1 MDSTHTARRRR
12 PEEGSAGRPH
22 AEPAA
27 AHQAQPPIY
36 AQLVAEWR
44 AKGRTVPG
52 NREVFEVLWAT
63 FAAPD
68 PLGSE
73 PWPAVSRA
81 DRRPAGPQ
89 PRPSAILTE
98 RTSREPERTSR
109 DTDPAPGSGAGDA
122 GGEAEA
128 ALEGRAEHV
137 PAVPVPRGLPGD

>member
-12 PEEGSAGRPH
+12 PEEGSAGRPPT
-22 AEPAA
+22 ESAA

-52 NREVFEVLWAT
+52 SREVFEVLWAT

-89 PRPSAILTE
+89 PRPSTIRTE
-98 RTSREPERTSR
+98 RSSRE
-109 DTDPAPGSGAGDA
+109 TDPAPGGGAIDA
-122 GGEAEA
+122 GGGAEA
-128 ALEGRAEHV
+128 AVEVKAEHV
-137 PAVPVPRGLPGD
+137 PAVPVPRGLPVD

>member
-12 PEEGSAGRPH
+12 PEEGSAGRPP
-22 AEPAA
+22 AESAA

-73 PWPAVSRA
+73 LWPAVSRA

-89 PRPSAILTE
+89 PRPSAIRTE
-98 RTSREPERTSR
+98 RSSRE
-109 DTDPAPGSGAGDA
+109 TDPAPGGGASDA

-128 ALEGRAEHV
+128 AVEVKAEHV
-137 PAVPVPRGLPGD
+137 PAVPVPRGLPVD